1 MGGSRRFRRL
11 VSITMVLMMVFSF
24 FSTSVFAA
32 QKTDISGH
40 WAEKEINEWFEKGLI
55 GGYSDGSFKPNGA
68 ITRAEFIALV
78 NRAFG
83 FDESSE
89 GGFTDIF
96 PSDWYY
102 SEILKA
108 KAAGYIGGYEDGSI
122 KPNNNISRQE
132 VAAIL
137 ARLASVES
145 RASSVDQFNDKDNIP
160 TWSRGVVGGVVDA
173 GFMRGYEDGT
183 FKPFHNTTRAEAVVI
198 LNRAL
203 KDTQKPSEQEK
214 VYDTA
219 GVYGPEEGLE
229 TVAGNVKVTASGVTL
244 RNMVIEGDLT
254 ISEEVGNGDAFLKGV
269 TVKGKTYVN
278 GGGENSIHFEDTVLI
293 TVIVNKE
300 DGTVRIVA
308 TGKTSVQEV
317 ILHSSAKVEQDGTE
331 GIAFK
336 EVTLAENLPA
346 NSKVTLIGNFESVN
360 ILATTFAVEIPKG
373 SIQEMNVAENA
384 TDANITVAEDAKI
397 VSLILDSVVKVI
409 GQGTIE
415 KAEGKAA
422 NDSTY
427 EKKPNNMA
435 ILPSGGGGGGGGGN
449 PGGGNPPD
457 DQNPEPTT
465 PESITLEYLGHSAF
479 ILTTDEK
486 KILIDPWDPISFG
499 LPNYILQNEEEINLI
514 NITHFHDDHS
524 YAKAAPTALEAGQII
539 QGVIWDEEELESY
552 FNEIKNAKYGDVFIS
567 SMNLYH
573 FPNTDEFKLED
584 GSRRIEN
591 SGFIYQTAN
600 MRMVNMGDAMGTILD
615 GLTNEEIET
624 LKGSVGIDILIVP
637 IGDWAGNSLNSEA
650 VIKAIKDL
658 SPKVVIPVHSWGTK
672 NTFLTAVEEDGTFT
686 IEKKT
691 SVVTFNKSEL
701 PTDGT
706 VIWDMNGTFDNNV
719 PGFFVLPLK
728 GDVPNSTQ
736 ILTFGIHPGNSAM
749 IKVQEKNFAIP
760 IVGSDVPEDAIPYT
774 SGSDIENVSVGDH
787 AGLYEVDSNG
797 KVVGFVDITLTE
809 ENILLPEPSELAVEE
824 IITLD
829 VDDSKSFGPG
839 DGFQVVFN
847 NDIHTE
853 SQIEINTYLKTDAET
868 IIWIGTEENGM
879 QIQWVDNRTLQV
891 IIGIDGLLNIME
903 DEYITL
909 PKEIVYDTQNI
920 HPVEDIVIT
929 LSKPASFP
937 PKFETWMA
945 ETGDNIGEIT
955 LTVDLDEEGKVY
967 YVVVPNGSKSPTV
980 EQIIAGVDYDDVT
993 VSASGTIAV
1002 DDPVSEVVE
1011 VVEGLI
1017 PGELYDVYF
1026 AAEDNEE
1033 TPNIQMMIKQVLSV
1047 EAKVEDLY
1055 IISASTYDSFED
1067 GTIDSYL
1074 VMVNR
1079 SIIDPDPV
1087 EVLNKIT
1094 VNDKKPT
1101 AFITGYGVNSAN
1113 DNLFWLEFEEIED
1126 TGALPSLIIEAGA
1139 ITDHNGIPNITQIVE
1154 ESLRLDGVS
1163 PKAYIGT
1170 TNDTIQLD
1178 LRFSEDIDSIDIV
1191 SGLENIN
1198 GEEITIVPQ
1207 DLRYVEMHITNEN
1220 GGVQTDNSFVFVIYD
1235 FAGNYNY
1242 YKATLTADGQW
1253 ILELWDET

>member
-1 MGGSRRFRRL
+1 MGGSRRFRKL

-40 WAEKEINEWFEKGLI
+40 WAEKEINEWVEKGLI
-55 GGYSDGSFKPNGA
+55 GGYSDGSFKPNAA

-145 RASSVDQFNDKDNIP
+145 NASSVDQFNDKDNIP
-160 TWSRGVVGGVVDA
+160 AWSRGVVGGVVDA

-336 EVTLAENLPA
+336 EVTLGENLPA

-435 ILPSGGGGGGGGGN
+435 ILPSGGGGGGGGSSSSDEKDTTPPTILSYSPVPGAENVALTRDLVITFSEDVVAVPEKFIRINLLVNVGDEIFTLADEDEDGDENENLVLATIPVTDKNIKVTGSVVTIDLWNILQNINDDEADDEPVILAMDTENSSEDSLDVAISGVYIEIDEGAFKDKAGN
-449 PGGGNPPD
+449 EFEGIYGPEVWSFSWIIPDASNPDLNPFEILEPIEVISAFGD
-457 DQNPEPTT
+457 DGDIPFEYSRYGENYRLPVSWSKIEGAKSYIVLLIDQNAGYDIDSEDDFEDDSEIEPVLFPFVHWYVKDIPSDVSSIGEENLAGIELMNGFGEIGYGGPQPPIGETHTYQLIVAALEVDELVIDDEHPLFALEEAFIKGQIIGYGELEGSFGIDVDPTASEVPTT
-465 PESITLEYLGHSAF
+465 ADTIQVEVPYTFEVTVRD
-479 ILTTDEK
+479 TTDEHNPLRRLHENDFSL
-486 KILIDPWDPISFG
+486 KINGSAD
-499 LPNYILQNEEEINLI
+499 NEYLN
-514 NITHFHDDHS
+514 
-524 YAKAAPTALEAGQII
+524 
-539 QGVIWDEEELESY
+539 
-552 FNEIKNAKYGDVFIS
+552 
-567 SMNLYH
+567 
-573 FPNTDEFKLED
+573 
-584 GSRRIEN
+584 
-591 SGFIYQTAN
+591 
-600 MRMVNMGDAMGTILD
+600 
-615 GLTNEEIET
+615 IET
-624 LKGSVGIDILIVP
+624 IEETNNPGVYEITIRY
-637 IGDWAGNSLNSEA
+637 SE
-650 VIKAIKDL
+650 
-658 SPKVVIPVHSWGTK
+658 
-672 NTFLTAVEEDGTFT
+672 
-686 IEKKT
+686 
-691 SVVTFNKSEL
+691 
-701 PTDGT
+701 
-706 VIWDMNGTFDNNV
+706 
-719 PGFFVLPLK
+719 
-728 GDVPNSTQ
+728 
-736 ILTFGIHPGNSAM
+736 
-749 IKVQEKNFAIP
+749 
-760 IVGSDVPEDAIPYT
+760 
-774 SGSDIENVSVGDH
+774 
-787 AGLYEVDSNG
+787 
-797 KVVGFVDITLTE
+797 
-809 ENILLPEPSELAVEE
+809 VEE
-824 IITLD
+824 IL
-829 VDDSKSFGPG
+829 
-839 DGFQVVFN
+839 
-847 NDIHTE
+847 
-853 SQIEINTYLKTDAET
+853 IN
-868 IIWIGTEENGM
+868 
-879 QIQWVDNRTLQV
+879 V
-891 IIGIDGLLNIME
+891 IVG
-903 DEYITL
+903 
-909 PKEIVYDTQNI
+909 
-920 HPVEDIVIT
+920 
-929 LSKPASFP
+929 
-937 PKFETWMA
+937 
-945 ETGDNIGEIT
+945 
-955 LTVDLDEEGKVY
+955 
-967 YVVVPNGSKSPTV
+967 
-980 EQIIAGVDYDDVT
+980 GVDIGSFSLIVT
-993 VSASGTIAV
+993 
-1002 DDPVSEVVE
+1002 
-1011 VVEGLI
+1011 
-1017 PGELYDVYF
+1017 PGE
-1026 AAEDNEE
+1026 
-1033 TPNIQMMIKQVLSV
+1033 T
-1047 EAKVEDLY
+1047 
-1055 IISASTYDSFED
+1055 
-1067 GTIDSYL
+1067 
-1074 VMVNR
+1074 
-1079 SIIDPDPV
+1079 
-1087 EVLNKIT
+1087 
-1094 VNDKKPT
+1094 
-1101 AFITGYGVNSAN
+1101 
-1113 DNLFWLEFEEIED
+1113 
-1126 TGALPSLIIEAGA
+1126 
-1139 ITDHNGIPNITQIVE
+1139 
-1154 ESLRLDGVS
+1154 
-1163 PKAYIGT
+1163 
-1170 TNDTIQLD
+1170 
-1178 LRFSEDIDSIDIV
+1178 
-1191 SGLENIN
+1191 
-1198 GEEITIVPQ
+1198 
-1207 DLRYVEMHITNEN
+1207 
-1220 GGVQTDNSFVFVIYD
+1220 
-1235 FAGNYNY
+1235 
-1242 YKATLTADGQW
+1242 
-1253 ILELWDET
+1253 